1 MVLKRYFKK
10 LLQTIIEK
18 NIFIMT
24 NIWFELLFFS
34 CLVTPLI
41 NFFNINM
48 FPVWI
53 SSKSY
58 TFSPLRW
65 VKYVFKKKMLPAGEF
80 SNFPLLGK
88 DDDLDGESKLGPGEL
103 VKFSVF
109 IFFRENSRK
118 FQERWSSKSFKS
130 YMRRILEV
138 NPEGIGW

>member
-1 MVLKRYFKK
+1 MKNEIFYKYSKAINTSMPVKEKWFRRGILKNFFRLSLRIFS
-10 LLQTIIEK
+10 LRIIYDL
-18 NIFIMT
+18 NYYP
-24 NIWFELLFFS
+24 

-58 TFSPLRW
+58 TFSLFCW
-65 VKYVFKKKMLPAGEF
+65 VKYVFKKKRMLPAGEL

-103 VKFSVF
+103 VKFCF
-109 IFFRENSRK
+109 HFFQRK
-118 FQERWSSKSFKS
+118 FKKISGEIKF
-130 YMRRILEV
+130 
-138 NPEGIGW
+138 